1 MSLNEEILRL
11 AGELEPYVIDCR
23 RTIHTY
29 AEVASHEDKTKAL
42 IIREAEALGLPYEE
56 VPVTSVIV
64 ELDTGRPGKV
74 VALRADIDALPMAEC
89 ETNLTG
95 PRTCRSEQP
104 DTCHACGHDAHAAML
119 LGAMRLLTALRD
131 RLCGKV
137 LFCFEEGEEI
147 NSGVKPLLDAL
158 EKYHVDRCWAIH
170 TYADLEEGKL
180 SIDPGPR
187 MAGGTPVA
195 LRFIGQ
201 AGHGSRP
208 DLAVNPVFCGAS
220 FLNNLCAVFSN
231 QIPAGQTVTMG
242 ITVFRG
248 GDAYNIISDTAEIE
262 GSFRFFDM
270 EAGRKAVEAYR
281 RTAEHTAAIFG
292 CQVEILKGGEAPS
305 GPGRGCGP
313 VINDEAC
320 AAAAQAALE
329 PLLPAGTLVSCE
341 PWYAGECYCWWLER
355 YPGVLALLGIRNRAE
370 GYGAPHHH
378 DRFDLN
384 EKVLKTGVA
393 ATAGYAAQW
402 LAL

>member
-1 MSLNEEILRL
+1 MSLNEEILKL

-23 RTIHTY
+23 RTIHAF
-29 AEVASHEDKTKAL
+29 AETAAHEVKTKAL
-42 IIREAEALGLPYEE
+42 ILREAEELGLPYEE

-64 ELDTGRPGKV
+64 KLDTGRPGMV
-74 VALRADIDALPMAEC
+74 VALRADIDALPMAES
-89 ETNLTG
+89 ETNLAG

-104 DTCHACGHDAHAAML
+104 DTCHACGHDAHTAML
-119 LGAMRLLTALRD
+119 LGAMRVLARLRD
-131 RLCGKV
+131 RLNGTV

-170 TYADLEEGKL
+170 TYASLEEGKL
-180 SIDPGPR
+180 SVDPGPR
-187 MAGGTPVA
+187 MAGGTPIA
-195 LRFIGQ
+195 LRFIGR

-220 FLNNLCAVFSN
+220 FLNNLCAAFSN

-242 ITVFRG
+242 ITMFHC
-248 GDAYNIISDTAEIE
+248 GDAYNIISDTAEIQ

-270 EAGRKAVEAYR
+270 EAGKKAVRAYR
-281 RTAEHTAAIFG
+281 RTAEHTAAMFG
-292 CQVEILKGGEAPS
+292 CQVEILKGEEPS

-320 AAAAQAALE
+320 AAAAYQALE
-329 PLLPAGTLVSCE
+329 PLLPEGTLVSCE
-341 PWYAGECYCWWLER
+341 PWYAGETYCWWLDR
-355 YPGVLALLGIRNRAE
+355 YPGVLALLGIKNEAG

-378 DRFDLN
+378 EKFDLN
-384 EKVLKTGVA
+384 EKVLKTGVI
-393 ATAGYAAQW
+393 ATARYAAEW
-402 LAL
+402 LTNP